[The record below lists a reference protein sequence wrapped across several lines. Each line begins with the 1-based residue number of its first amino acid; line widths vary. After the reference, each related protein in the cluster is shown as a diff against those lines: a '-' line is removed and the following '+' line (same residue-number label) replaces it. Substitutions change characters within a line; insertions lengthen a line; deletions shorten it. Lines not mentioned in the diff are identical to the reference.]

1 MKILNPFRIGLLAGL
16 GVLVAIG
23 IGAMVGQ
30 LATILTY
37 VGAAIF
43 LALGLDPLV
52 SLLERRKLP
61 RWAAL
66 LIVVVV
72 VLGAFVGIVF
82 AVVPTIVGQGTKL
95 VQGVIDYGQTSS
107 YADFIANVQ
116 SVVGDSI
123 DVQDIIDQAVD
134 YVQKNAGTI
143 GGGVF
148 AVTLNIAS
156 GLFGG
161 VIVVILT
168 LYFTASLDTFKAGIY
183 QLVPATRR
191 AKFADIA
198 EQISQSVGRYVIG
211 QASLALVNGILS
223 FIFLSSWHLRRPAA
237 GGLRLHRV
245 PVLPRPAGRHDQRL
259 DPDHPRPGAASCS
272 DRPGVWLA
280 VAIYYLVYMQ
290 VEAYVL
296 SPAIMN
302 RAVKVPGV
310 VVVIAALAGGT
321 LLGVLGRADRD
332 PGGRVDPA
340 DHQAGHRPPAERAL
354 ASRPATPRATSGRQ
368 RQRRRVHGA
377 HDLVEHPPR
386 LLLPHPEVLAA
397 LARRS
402 ASARAPTANRSRAS
416 SGRR

>member
-23 IGAMVGQ
+23 IGTMVGQ

-72 VLGAFVGIVF
+72 VLGAFVGIIF

-95 VQGVIDYGQTSS
+95 VQGVIDYGQTIS
-107 YADFIANVQ
+107 YTDFIGNIQ
-116 SVVGDSI
+116 SVVGNSI
-123 DVQDIIDQAVD
+123 DVQGIIDQAVD

-148 AVTLNIAS
+148 AVTINIAS

-161 VIVVILT
+161 VIVIILT
-168 LYFTASLDTFKAGIY
+168 LYFTASLDMFKSGLY

-223 FIFLSSWHLRRPAA
+223 FIFLSIMGIFGAQLPAVFA
-237 GGLRLHRV
+237 FIAFLFSLV
-245 PVLPRPAGRHDQRL
+245 PLVGTISGSILIILGQVLLVPNQ
-259 DPDHPRPGAASCS
+259 
-272 DRPGVWLA
+272 PGVWLA
-280 VAIYYLVYMQ
+280 VAIYYVVYMQ

-310 VVVIAALAGGT
+310 IVVIAALVGGT
-321 LLGVLGRADRD
+321 LLGVLG
-332 PGGRVDPA
+332 
-340 DHQAGHRPPAERAL
+340 AL
-354 ASRPATPRATSGRQ
+354 IAIPVAASILLIIKQVIVPRQ
-368 RQRRRVHGA
+368 NE
-377 HDLVEHPPR
+377 L
-386 LLLPHPEVLAA
+386 
-397 LARRS
+397 
-402 ASARAPTANRSRAS
+402 
-416 SGRR
+416 